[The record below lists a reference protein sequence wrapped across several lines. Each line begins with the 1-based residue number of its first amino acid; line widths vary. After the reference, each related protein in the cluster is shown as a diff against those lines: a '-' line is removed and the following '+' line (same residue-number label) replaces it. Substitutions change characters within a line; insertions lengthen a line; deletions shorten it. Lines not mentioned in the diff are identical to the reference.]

1 MWWTKSE
8 LRRGLLW
15 LSREEMLV
23 PWSRMAA
30 TEFVR
35 RESRSRYVL
44 MADYKEL
51 AGDFEV
57 FVVCS
62 GINEIKC
69 LTQTLAHSIIVVLI
83 KVLWLWWGNFFLHK
97 MLMDLRE
104 ETHVLL
110 SDSPLWCLCTWSQTV
125 PEATSQGGRSG
136 VPRTRG
142 DPHCCSQSGLEWV
155 ENSLTVSIPNR
166 APVMCWAVF

>member
-1 MWWTKSE
+1 M
-8 LRRGLLW
+8 
-15 LSREEMLV
+15 SREEMLG

-83 KVLWLWWGNFFLHK
+83 KVL
-97 MLMDLRE
+97 
-104 ETHVLL
+104 
-110 SDSPLWCLCTWSQTV
+110 
-125 PEATSQGGRSG
+125 
-136 VPRTRG
+136 
-142 DPHCCSQSGLEWV
+142 
-155 ENSLTVSIPNR
+155 
-166 APVMCWAVF
+166 